1 MRKELYIKVLEEYNK
16 SSELIPK
23 DLCEEGYIYAGI
35 GRNFN
40 VALYREGKFY
50 GERYKFGTTFI
61 DSEYHWDLGAPYGT
75 FVPLMRCEKYDKPFN
90 FEYMENK
97 DLQKRL
103 NELSEE
109 IEQDKGS
116 SN

>member
-1 MRKELYIKVLEEYNK
+1 MGKELYEKLLNEYILTG
-16 SSELIPK
+16 ELIPI
-23 DLCEEGYIYAGI
+23 DLCEDGYIYAGI

-40 VALYREGKFY
+40 VAFYREGKFY

-61 DSEYHWDLGAPYGT
+61 DSEYHLDRGAPYGT

-116 SN
+116 SK